1 MTVAQFYPIGTPG
14 QPWGDA
20 ERAQWRARQQRQ
32 RSYHD
37 DVVAA
42 LERLDDSFDV
52 IQYGQLDYAP
62 DHYPLFAVVNHD
74 WNPAL
79 PAALVTGGVHG
90 YETSGVMGALEFLEK
105 HAADYAG
112 KANLLVTPCVNPWG
126 FERIN
131 RWNFDAI
138 DPNRNFRA
146 DGPARE
152 STAVIEL
159 IAPYKGQFVLHI
171 DLHETTD
178 SDESEFRPALA
189 ARDGKPFEPG
199 LIPDGFYLV
208 DDSENPQPAFQQ
220 AVIAAVEKVTH
231 IAPADDKGEIICSPV
246 VAHGVIEYPLVKLGL
261 CAGITGA
268 KYTTTTE
275 VYPDSPR
282 ATAQQCND
290 AQVAAVCSALDYA
303 LAHR

>member
-79 PAALVTGGVHG
+79 PTALITGGVHG
-90 YETSGVMGALEFLEK
+90 YETSGVHGALQFLEQQ
-105 HAADYAG
+105 AERYLG
-112 KANLLVTPCVNPWG
+112 RLNLIVAPCVSPWG
-126 FERIN
+126 YERIQ
-131 RWNFDAI
+131 RWNPDAI
-138 DPNRNFRA
+138 DPNRSFR
-146 DGPARE
+146 DGGQ
-152 STAVIEL
+152 IEEAAAL
-159 IAPYKGQFVLHI
+159 MAWVAERKPNLLVHL

-178 SDESEFRPALA
+178 SDLHEFDPARC
-189 ARDGKPFEPG
+189 ARDGKPFERDT
-199 LIPDGFYLV
+199 IPDGFYV
-208 DDSENPQPAFQQ
+208 IGNSEDPQAEFQK
-220 AVIAAVEKVTH
+220 ALIAAVAPVTH
-231 IAPADDKGEIICSPV
+231 IAPADAEGNLVGLPLQSPGVVWGESRSIG
-246 VAHGVIEYPLVKLGL
+246 A
-261 CAGITGA
+261 CAGFTLSLI
-268 KYTTTTE
+268 
-275 VYPDSPR
+275 
-282 ATAQQCND
+282 
-290 AQVAAVCSALDYA
+290 
-303 LAHR
+303 HI